1 MKQTQKPL
9 TQDPIFVRIVVSSTG
24 LGLALMLGS
33 LAAVKFTDANRLQ
46 FGWNWFIP
54 LWMAVAVIGNQ
65 RFWKAVWQAQNDPTP
80 KAKKRL
86 TIHSAL
92 LVALAIGAFLYP
104 LRFIEQSRWIEVA
117 RGLATAVVFLGTV
130 GTIIYQFGRGFA
142 EGDGITAE
150 PTGNT

>member
-9 TQDPIFVRIVVSSTG
+9 TQDPIFVQIVVSSTG

-54 LWMAVAVIGNQ
+54 MWMTVAVIGNQ

-92 LVALAIGAFLYP
+92 LVALAIVRPIDPARGPSANLLLKDEVVP
-104 LRFIEQSRWIEVA
+104 LQSRIDLINC
-117 RGLATAVVFLGTV
+117 GG
-130 GTIIYQFGRGFA
+130 
-142 EGDGITAE
+142 
-150 PTGNT
+150 GNLTDRRSCVRWAFSCSD